1 MDVTVVREY
10 LDTRHNRQK
19 LESQFK
25 RLEKQLS
32 DGQVAE
38 TELLSK
44 INPDSLIT
52 SKSVKIINELLSH
65 RPLWLNAFPVSFAH
79 LTLKGDN
86 LHLSVVFA
94 QPLFRGWRTETPYR
108 SYQLC
113 PLSLGTPTPPDENH
127 IPEYISVSDNDI
139 NAVCWEQVGEG
150 LWLWSDS
157 KHGIEFC
164 QESQEQQE
172 KIVEKSIDTG

>member
-1 MDVTVVREY
+1 MDVTVVQEY
-10 LDTRHNRQK
+10 FDTKHNRQK
-19 LESQFK
+19 LESRFK
-25 RLEKQLS
+25 KLEKQLS
-32 DGQVAE
+32 EEQAKE
-38 TELLSK
+38 TNLSSK

-52 SKSVKIINELLSH
+52 TKSVKVINELLSH
-65 RPLWLNAFPVSFAH
+65 RPLWLNDFPVSFAH

-113 PLSLGTPTPPDENH
+113 PLSLGTPTPPGENH

-139 NAVCWEQVGEG
+139 NAVCWEQDGES
-150 LWLWSDS
+150 LWLWSDTGR
-157 KHGIEFC
+157 GIEFRWG
-164 QESQEQQE
+164 
-172 KIVEKSIDTG
+172 VG

>member
-10 LDTRHNRQK
+10 LDTKHNRQK

-32 DGQVAE
+32 DERTRE
-38 TELLSK
+38 TELFSK

-52 SKSVKIINELLSH
+52 SKSVKVISELLSR
-65 RPLWLNAFPVSFAH
+65 RPLWLNDFPVSFAS
-79 LTLKGDN
+79 LTLKGGN

-94 QPLFRGWRTETPYR
+94 QPLFRGWRTEAPYR
-108 SYQLC
+108 SYQSC
-113 PLSLGTPTPPDENH
+113 PLSLETLTPPDDNH
-127 IPEYISVSDNDI
+127 IPEYVSVSDNDI
-139 NAVCWEQVGEG
+139 GAVCWERDGER

-157 KHGIEFC
+157 KRGLEFRWD
-164 QESQEQQE
+164 S
-172 KIVEKSIDTG
+172 G